1 MLRRFPNRGCVA
13 RFSWVCHPHAY
24 LARKLTGKLGGRL
37 VPRIRTALRLP
48 NWDVVWTKM
57 RWAWRSS
64 LTLFSIHTRRSFL
77 RQLRLPQR
85 DNMSSTDCHSLVR
98 TSCFLWNLSSG
109 GSLHSVVLLERIRQT
124 SLSCS
129 LVQKGMC
136 QDMAIS
142 V

>member
-24 LARKLTGKLGGRL
+24 LARKLTGKAGGRL

-85 DNMSSTDCHSLVR
+85 DNMSSTDCHSQVR
-98 TSCFLWNLSSG
+98 TSCFLWNLSPAAVCIRSCFSR
-109 GSLHSVVLLERIRQT
+109 GSANLCHTGLCEWRYVKLWQF
-124 SLSCS
+124 
-129 LVQKGMC
+129 K
-136 QDMAIS
+136 
-142 V
+142 